1 VHVAANKYGVKLSTG
16 VILLLGASI
25 GDVIG
30 SIHTWNNIKTKKFE
44 LFDVR
49 CRFSGATVLTCA
61 VAKALRNY
69 LANDRQIDLQ
79 EELKEELLNYGWL
92 YPDINYGRNFMA
104 WLFADE
110 QAPYGSAGAGS
121 AMRVS
126 AAGWLAASLTEA
138 EEFAKMTAEVTHSHE
153 EGIKGAQAVAAAIF
167 MAREKKPKEEIKRY
181 LEEKYYKLNF
191 ALKDIR
197 MRYSFNPTCAGT
209 VPPALVAFLE
219 AEDFED
225 AVRNAVSIGGDSAT
239 LAAIAGSIAEAYYG
253 IPENII
259 NGAMPFLD
267 DEIKKALIF

>member
-1 VHVAANKYGVKLSTG
+1 M
-16 VILLLGASI
+16 LGATI
-25 GDVIG
+25 GDIVG
-30 SIHTWNNIKTKKFE
+30 SIHAWNNIKTKKFE

-61 VAKALRNY
+61 VAKALHKY
-69 LANDRQIDLQ
+69 VETGEKCDLQ

-92 YPDINYGRNFMA
+92 YPDINYGRSFMA

-110 QAPYGSAGAGS
+110 QQPYGSAGAGS

-126 AAGWLAASLTEA
+126 PAGWLASSLAEA
-138 EEFAKMTAEVTHSHE
+138 EEFAKMTAEVTHSHA
-153 EGIKGAQAVAAAIF
+153 EGIKGAQAVAAAIYL
-167 MAREKKPKEEIKRY
+167 ARQKTPKEEIKKY
-181 LEEKYYKLNF
+181 IEEKYYKLDF

-197 MRYSFNPTCAGT
+197 MRYTFNPTCAGT

-239 LAAIAGSIAEAYYG
+239 LAAVAGSVAEAYYG

-259 NGAMPFLD
+259 KQAMPFVD
-267 DEIKKALIF
+267 EEIKKALDF

>member
-1 VHVAANKYGVKLSTG
+1 M
-16 VILLLGASI
+16 LGATI
-25 GDVIG
+25 GDVVG
-30 SIHTWNNIKTKKFE
+30 SIHAWNNIKTKKFE

-61 VAKALRNY
+61 VAKALRKY
-69 LANDRQIDLQ
+69 VETGKKCDLQ

-92 YPDINYGRNFMA
+92 YPDINYGRSFMA

-110 QAPYGSAGAGS
+110 QQPYGSAGAGS

-126 AAGWLAASLTEA
+126 PAGWLASSLAEA
-138 EEFAKMTAEVTHSHE
+138 EEFAKMTAEVTHSHA
-153 EGIKGAQAVAAAIF
+153 EGIKGAQAVAAAIYL
-167 MAREKKPKEEIKRY
+167 ARQKTPKEEIKKY
-181 LEEKYYKLNF
+181 IEEKYYKLDF

-197 MRYSFNPTCAGT
+197 MRYAFNPTCAGT

-225 AVRNAVSIGGDSAT
+225 ALRNAVSIGGDSAT
-239 LAAIAGSIAEAYYG
+239 LAAVAGSVAEAYYG

-259 NGAMPFLD
+259 KQAMPFLD
-267 DEIKKALIF
+267 EEIKKALDF

>member
-1 VHVAANKYGVKLSTG
+1 M
-16 VILLLGASI
+16 LGATI
-25 GDVIG
+25 GDIVG
-30 SIHTWNNIKTKKFE
+30 SIHAWNNIKTKKFE

-61 VAKALRNY
+61 VTKALRKYVESNK
-69 LANDRQIDLQ
+69 QIDLQ

-92 YPDINYGRNFMA
+92 YPDVNYGRSFMA

-110 QAPYGSAGAGS
+110 QQPYGSAGAGS

-126 AAGWLAASLTEA
+126 AAGWLASSLAEA
-138 EEFAKMTAEVTHSHE
+138 EEFAKMTAEITHSHA

-167 MAREKKPKEEIKRY
+167 LSRQKTPKEEIKKY
-181 LEEKYYKLNF
+181 IEEKYYKLDF

-197 MRYSFNPTCAGT
+197 MRYAFNPTCAGT

-225 AVRNAVSIGGDSAT
+225 ALRNAVSIGGDSAT
-239 LAAIAGSIAEAYYG
+239 LAAVAGSVAEANYG

-259 NGAMPFLD
+259 KQALPFLD
-267 DEIKKALIF
+267 DEIKNTLEI

>member
-1 VHVAANKYGVKLSTG
+1 M
-16 VILLLGASI
+16 LGATI
-25 GDVIG
+25 GDIVG
-30 SIHTWNNIKTKKFE
+30 SIHAWNNIKTKKFE

-61 VAKALRNY
+61 VAKALRKY
-69 LANDRQIDLQ
+69 VETGKKCDLQ

-92 YPDINYGRNFMA
+92 YPDINYGRSFMA

-110 QAPYGSAGAGS
+110 QQPYGSAGAGS

-126 AAGWLAASLTEA
+126 PAGWLASSLAEA
-138 EEFAKMTAEVTHSHE
+138 EEFAKMTAEVTHSHA
-153 EGIKGAQAVAAAIF
+153 EGIKGAQAVAAAIYL
-167 MAREKKPKEEIKRY
+167 ARQKTPKEEIKKY
-181 LEEKYYKLNF
+181 IEEKYYKLDF

-197 MRYSFNPTCAGT
+197 MRYTFNPTCAGT

-239 LAAIAGSIAEAYYG
+239 LAAVAGSVAEAYYG

-259 NGAMPFLD
+259 KQAMPFLD
-267 DEIKKALIF
+267 EEIKKALDF

>member
-1 VHVAANKYGVKLSTG
+1 M
-16 VILLLGASI
+16 LGATI
-25 GDVIG
+25 GDIVG
-30 SIHTWNNIKTKKFE
+30 SIHAWNNIKTKKFE

-61 VAKALRNY
+61 VTKALRKYVESNK
-69 LANDRQIDLQ
+69 QIDLQ

-92 YPDINYGRNFMA
+92 YPDVNYGRSFMA

-110 QAPYGSAGAGS
+110 QQPYGSAGAGS

-126 AAGWLAASLTEA
+126 AAGWLASSLAEA
-138 EEFAKMTAEVTHSHE
+138 EEFAKMTAEITHSHA

-167 MAREKKPKEEIKRY
+167 LSRQKTPKEEIKKY
-181 LEEKYYKLNF
+181 IEEKYYKLDF

-197 MRYSFNPTCAGT
+197 MRYAFNPTCAGT

-225 AVRNAVSIGGDSAT
+225 ALRNAVSIGGDSAT
-239 LAAIAGSIAEAYYG
+239 LAAVAGSVAEACYG

-259 NGAMPFLD
+259 KQALPFLD
-267 DEIKKALIF
+267 DEIKNTLEI

>member
-1 VHVAANKYGVKLSTG
+1 M
-16 VILLLGASI
+16 LGATI
-25 GDVIG
+25 GDIVG
-30 SIHTWNNIKTKKFE
+30 SIHAWNNIKTKKFE

-61 VAKALRNY
+61 VAKALRKY
-69 LANDRQIDLQ
+69 VETGKKCDLQ

-92 YPDINYGRNFMA
+92 YPDINYGRSFMA

-110 QAPYGSAGAGS
+110 QQPYGSAGAGS

-126 AAGWLAASLTEA
+126 PAGWLASSLAEA
-138 EEFAKMTAEVTHSHE
+138 EEFAKMTAEVTHSHA
-153 EGIKGAQAVAAAIF
+153 EGIKGAQAVAAAIYL
-167 MAREKKPKEEIKRY
+167 ARQKTPKEEIKKY
-181 LEEKYYKLNF
+181 IEEKYYKLDF

-197 MRYSFNPTCAGT
+197 MRYAFNPTCAGT

-225 AVRNAVSIGGDSAT
+225 ALRNAVSIGGDSAT
-239 LAAIAGSIAEAYYG
+239 LAAVAGSVAEAYYG

-259 NGAMPFLD
+259 KQAMPFLD
-267 DEIKKALIF
+267 EEIKKALDF

>member
-1 VHVAANKYGVKLSTG
+1 M
-16 VILLLGASI
+16 LGATI
-25 GDVIG
+25 GDIVG
-30 SIHTWNNIKTKKFE
+30 SIHAWNNIKTKKFE

-61 VAKALRNY
+61 VTKALRKYVESNK
-69 LANDRQIDLQ
+69 QIDLQ

-92 YPDINYGRNFMA
+92 YPDVNYGRNFMA

-110 QAPYGSAGAGS
+110 QRPYSSAGAGS

-126 AAGWLAASLTEA
+126 AAGWLASSLAEA
-138 EEFAKMTAEVTHSHE
+138 EEFAKMTAEITHSHA

-167 MAREKKPKEEIKRY
+167 LARQKTPKEEIKKY
-181 LEEKYYKLNF
+181 IEEKYYKLDF

-197 MRYSFNPTCAGT
+197 MRYAFNPTCAGT
-209 VPPALVAFLE
+209 VPPALAAFLE

-225 AVRNAVSIGGDSAT
+225 ALRNAVSIGGDSAT
-239 LAAIAGSIAEAYYG
+239 LAAVAGSVAEAYYG

-259 NGAMPFLD
+259 KQALPFLD
-267 DEIKKALIF
+267 DEIKNTLEI

>member
-1 VHVAANKYGVKLSTG
+1 M
-16 VILLLGASI
+16 LGATI
-25 GDVIG
+25 GDIVG
-30 SIHTWNNIKTKKFE
+30 SIHAWNNIKTKKFE

-61 VAKALRNY
+61 VAKALRKY
-69 LANDRQIDLQ
+69 VETAKKCDLQ

-92 YPDINYGRNFMA
+92 YPDINYGRSFMA

-110 QAPYGSAGAGS
+110 QQPYGSAGAGS

-126 AAGWLAASLTEA
+126 PAGWLAASLAEA
-138 EEFAKMTAEVTHSHE
+138 EEFAKMTAEVTHSHA
-153 EGIKGAQAVAAAIF
+153 EGIKGAQAVAAAVYL
-167 MAREKKPKEEIKRY
+167 ARQKTPKEEIKGY
-181 LEEKYYKLNF
+181 IEEKYYKLDF

-197 MRYSFNPTCAGT
+197 MRYTFNPTCAGT
-209 VPPALVAFLE
+209 VPPALVAFFE

-239 LAAIAGSIAEAYYG
+239 LAAVAGSVAEAYYG

-259 NGAMPFLD
+259 KQAMPFLD
-267 DEIKKALIF
+267 EEIKKALDF

>member
-1 VHVAANKYGVKLSTG
+1 M
-16 VILLLGASI
+16 LGATI
-25 GDVIG
+25 GDIVG
-30 SIHTWNNIKTKKFE
+30 SIHAWNNIKTKKFE

-61 VAKALRNY
+61 VAKALRKY
-69 LANDRQIDLQ
+69 VETGKKCDLQ

-92 YPDINYGRNFMA
+92 YPDVNYGRSFMA

-110 QAPYGSAGAGS
+110 QQPYGSAGAGS

-126 AAGWLAASLTEA
+126 PAGWLAASLTEA
-138 EEFAKMTAEVTHSHE
+138 EEFAKMTAEVTHSHA
-153 EGIKGAQAVAAAIF
+153 EGIKGAQAVAAAIYL
-167 MAREKKPKEEIKRY
+167 ARQQTPKEEIKKY
-181 LEEKYYKLNF
+181 IEEKYYKLDF

-197 MRYSFNPTCAGT
+197 MRYTFNPTCAGT

-239 LAAIAGSIAEAYYG
+239 LAAVAGSVAEAFYG

-259 NGAMPFLD
+259 KQAMPFLD
-267 DEIKKALIF
+267 EEIKKTLGF

>member
-1 VHVAANKYGVKLSTG
+1 M
-16 VILLLGASI
+16 LGATI
-25 GDVIG
+25 GDIVG
-30 SIHTWNNIKTKKFE
+30 SIHAWNNIKTKKFE

-61 VAKALRNY
+61 VTKALRKYVESNK
-69 LANDRQIDLQ
+69 QIDLQ

-92 YPDINYGRNFMA
+92 YPDVNYGRSFMA

-110 QAPYGSAGAGS
+110 QQPYGSAGAGS

-126 AAGWLAASLTEA
+126 AAGWLASSLAEA
-138 EEFAKMTAEVTHSHE
+138 EEFAKMTAEITHSHA

-167 MAREKKPKEEIKRY
+167 LARQKTPKEEIKKY
-181 LEEKYYKLNF
+181 IEEKYYKLDF

-197 MRYSFNPTCAGT
+197 MRYAFNPTCAGT

-225 AVRNAVSIGGDSAT
+225 ALRNAVSIGGDSAT
-239 LAAIAGSIAEAYYG
+239 LAAVAGSVAEACYG

-259 NGAMPFLD
+259 KQALPFLD
-267 DEIKKALIF
+267 DEIKNTLEI

>member
-1 VHVAANKYGVKLSTG
+1 M
-16 VILLLGASI
+16 LGATI
-25 GDVIG
+25 GDIVG
-30 SIHTWNNIKTKKFE
+30 SIHAWNNIKTKKFE

-61 VAKALRNY
+61 VAKALRKY
-69 LANDRQIDLQ
+69 VETGKKCDLQ

-92 YPDINYGRNFMA
+92 YPDINYGRSFMA

-110 QAPYGSAGAGS
+110 QQPYGSAGAGS

-126 AAGWLAASLTEA
+126 PAGWLASSLAEA
-138 EEFAKMTAEVTHSHE
+138 EEFAKMTAEVTHSHA
-153 EGIKGAQAVAAAIF
+153 EGIKGAQAVAAAIYL
-167 MAREKKPKEEIKRY
+167 ARQQTPKEEIKKY
-181 LEEKYYKLNF
+181 IEEKYYKLDF

-197 MRYSFNPTCAGT
+197 MRYAFNPTCAGT

-225 AVRNAVSIGGDSAT
+225 ALRNAVSIGGDSAT
-239 LAAIAGSIAEAYYG
+239 LAAVAGSVAEAYYG

-259 NGAMPFLD
+259 KQALPFLD
-267 DEIKKALIF
+267 DEIKNTLEI